1 MNRRSRWWPRRMG
14 ISLVLVGV
22 AWIALGPAGAGAQ
35 EGAPYGPEATVCGE
49 PMILRLG
56 QPVAAH
62 PDVLGLQ
69 SRLQDLGLY
78 DGPLDGIYGPETA
91 ASVRRFQQ
99 VWGLPVS
106 GTVDRATWEALA
118 EEMVLPVAA
127 RPTEAPQGALSIV
140 IDVNSRT
147 LTLYSDGQP
156 YKTYPVA
163 VGTSETPSPVG
174 EWLIVHKDSGWGDGF
189 GTRWLGL
196 NVPWGIYGIHGTN
209 KPWSIG
215 TRASHGCIRMFNRD
229 VEELYRWVPLRTPVR
244 IVGPAPKLRFNRVL
258 QPGATGADVVQVQ
271 LRLKELGFDLGYA
284 DGRFGAQTEAAVR
297 ELQRFYGLPEDG
309 RVYEDVYYVLGLKTA
324 P

>member
-1 MNRRSRWWPRRMG
+1 
-14 ISLVLVGV
+14 
-22 AWIALGPAGAGAQ
+22 AWIVLGSAGIGAQ
-35 EGAPYGPEATVCGE
+35 EEGAPYGPEATVCGE
-49 PMILRLG
+49 PLILRLG
-56 QPVAAH
+56 QPAAAH

-69 SRLQDLGLY
+69 SRLQDLGFY
-78 DGPLDGIYGPETA
+78 EGPLDGVFGPATA
-91 ASVRRFQQ
+91 ESVRRFQQ
-99 VWGLPVS
+99 AWGLPPS
-106 GTVDRATWEALA
+106 GTVDRTTWEALA

-127 RPTEAPQGALSIV
+127 QPTETPQGALSIV
-140 IDVNSRT
+140 IDVNART
-147 LTLYSDGQP
+147 LTLYADGQP

-215 TRASHGCIRMFNRD
+215 TQASHGCIRMFNRD

-244 IVGPAPKLRFNRVL
+244 IVGPAPKLRFDRVL
-258 QPGATGADVVQVQ
+258 QPGVTGADVVQVQ

-284 DGRFGAQTEAAVR
+284 DGRFGPQTEAAVR